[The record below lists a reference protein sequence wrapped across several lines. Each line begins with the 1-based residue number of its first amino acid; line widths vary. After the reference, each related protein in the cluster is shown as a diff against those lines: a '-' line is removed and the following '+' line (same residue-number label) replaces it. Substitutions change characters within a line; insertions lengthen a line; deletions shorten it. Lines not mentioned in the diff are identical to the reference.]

1 MARSKREYSRGGCRE
16 CKRRK
21 IKCDETKPHCL
32 KCMRLDKQ
40 CSYPKQGETVLRV
53 LKQYMSEHAV
63 DELKSNINI
72 QYYNPEVKKTQKT
85 PPKRELHRTDEA
97 KQDHDA
103 HIHGNSFKREL
114 EPTISPQVFSELSP
128 SLLFSQ
134 DDLQL
139 LVTDVNCMVLDLIP
153 QNIVSI
159 DDIASLWELPHQL
172 TLPSVQSSFI
182 NGVPSEYMTPLAL
195 DVERKYMKFFYQEF
209 AMQICPF
216 GVFDPANGGYG
227 NPLRDCLLRYGFREA
242 YLLLAILALGAKCEF
257 EELEKA
263 QGATDL
269 IEEARDASWKYLNQ
283 CLKLL
288 GPALILN
295 QEQSVRHDMLENL
308 ELILLTVLLLALAN
322 ALLHRQNWRPHL
334 KGAKDIIIKATNL
347 KIRQLKTLIL
357 CKMWF
362 VDFEILAG
370 TLLALGGTLST
381 DFELDSVIL
390 FSNSYEIKVL
400 RELGIIQENGF
411 NVISGYHYEAI
422 EWFKELLKMLNKR
435 KQEGAEY
442 IANDLLA
449 YLDFITAFNQFY
461 HTAYVNHEGLL
472 PVLFVLTYIGPPP
485 NLVDLVRG
493 QNSEGEDVTVVVL
506 WMDISQQAYSL
517 AAIIAVH
524 TWILNLPYDMPYIQ
538 LLVAK
543 LINLVGWLSRF
554 NDECPSQYHRY
565 LLLMIQWPM
574 IIAGICSDD
583 EDHQMLLLKYFTYS
597 QALGSFLAEKIRKRL
612 VEMWDRRRQGLSV
625 NDDVIDV
632 LAY

>member
-32 KCMRLDKQ
+32 KCMRLSKQ
-40 CSYPKQGETVLRV
+40 CSYPTPGETVLRV
-53 LKQYMSEHAV
+53 LKQYMSENPI
-63 DELKSNINI
+63 DESKSNINI
-72 QYYNPEVKKTQKT
+72 HYYNPEVNKTQKT
-85 PPKRELHRTDEA
+85 PPNSENYRGDETIESRDSHA
-97 KQDHDA
+97 RN
-103 HIHGNSFKREL
+103 NSIDLKP
-114 EPTISPQVFSELSP
+114 EPTISPQVLSELSP

-153 QNIVSI
+153 QDIVSI
-159 DDIASLWELPHQL
+159 DEIASLWELPHQL
-172 TLPSVQSSFI
+172 TLPSVQSSI
-182 NGVPSEYMTPLAL
+182 IDGVPSEYMSPLAL
-195 DVERKYMKFFYQEF
+195 DVERKYMRFFYQEF

-216 GVFDPANGGYG
+216 GVFDPVNGGYG

-263 QGATDL
+263 QGANDL
-269 IEEARDASWKYLNQ
+269 IEAARDASWKYLSQ

-288 GPALILN
+288 GPALVLN
-295 QEQSVRHDMLENL
+295 QEHSVRHDMLENL

-381 DFELDSVIL
+381 DFELDSVLL
-390 FSNSYEIKVL
+390 FSNSYEIKIL

-411 NVISGYHYEAI
+411 NVISGYHFEAI
-422 EWFKELLKMLNKR
+422 EWFKEFLKMLNRR
-435 KQEGAEY
+435 KHEGAEY

-449 YLDFITAFNQFY
+449 YINFIAAFNKFY
-461 HTAYVNHEGLL
+461 HTAYVSHEGLL
-472 PVLFVLTYIGPPP
+472 PALFVLTYIGPPP

-493 QNSEGEDVTVVVL
+493 HNVEGDDVTVVVL

-524 TWILNLPYDMPYIQ
+524 TWILSLPYDMPYIQ

-543 LINLVGWLSRF
+543 LVSLIGWLSRF
-554 NDECPSQYHRY
+554 NDDCPSQYHRY

-574 IIAGICSDD
+574 IVAGLCSDD
-583 EDHQMLLLKYFTYS
+583 EDHQMLLLKYFTYA
-597 QALGSFLAEKIRKRL
+597 QTLGSFLAEKIRKRL
-612 VEMWDRRRQGLSV
+612 LEIWDRRRQGLTISG
-625 NDDVIDV
+625 DVIDV